1 MGKPPKLS
9 MRDLLARQISAGLK
23 RKSIQSV
30 SAWAREYRV
39 MGKPFPG
46 PWRIKY
52 HPWADDM
59 MDCKSEMMIG
69 QKGAQLCFTEVAL
82 NKSLAAID
90 IEGETVLYVLPTDSD
105 ASDFSSGRFDP
116 ALELSP
122 HLRSIFSDVKNI
134 GHKRAGTASLYVRGS
149 RSRSK
154 LKSIPAAI
162 AMVDEIEEMK
172 QENIPLIWE
181 RMSGQPVTQAF
192 LLSTPKVPDMGINE
206 YFKMST
212 EDHWFFKCP
221 RCSKSTELIFPEC
234 LVVTGESWSDPDIY
248 GSHLVCKECKGLLE
262 HEAKH
267 EFLSK
272 KNGGLWVSSYR
283 NRIARGFHVS
293 QLYSSTVK
301 PYVLAQSFLRGKEN
315 PADAQEFWNSK
326 LGLPHQPKGAKVS
339 DSDIKNCMGSYTML
353 PYGPPSGLI
362 TMGVDVG
369 SVLHVSID
377 QWFERREVA
386 GHYDVNMRHT
396 RKSLKIITVQ
406 EFSEIIELFRDF
418 NVLCGVVDANPETRE
433 AKKLCQKL
441 MGAFWRCY
449 YARGITSRELSKDE
463 DDYKVSVH
471 RASWLDMSLR
481 RHMNKTC
488 ALPRDTPEE
497 YKEHVKA
504 LVRILEKDKDGNP
517 VARYVKGSKPD
528 HYAHAVNY
536 SEIALRLSASTGGS
550 YNIDNIY

>member
-1 MGKPPKLS
+1 MGKTLS
-9 MRDLLARQISAGLK
+9 LRDLLAKQISAGLK
-23 RKSIQSV
+23 RKSIQST

-46 PWRIKY
+46 PWRTKY

-122 HLRSIFSDVKNI
+122 HLQAIFSDVKNI

-154 LKSIPAAI
+154 LKSIPAAV
-162 AMVDEIEEMK
+162 AMVDELEEMK

-192 LLSTPKVPDMGINE
+192 LLSTPTVPDLGINE

-212 EDHWFFKCP
+212 EEHWFFKCP
-221 RCSKSTELIFPEC
+221 SCSKLTELIFPEC
-234 LVVTGESWSDPDIY
+234 LVITGDSWSDPDVY
-248 GSHLVCKECKGLLE
+248 NSHIICKECKCKLH

-272 KNGGLWVSSYR
+272 KNGGVWVPSYT
-283 NRIARGFHVS
+283 NRVAQGFHVS

-301 PYVLAQSFLRGKEN
+301 PYVLAQSYLRGKEN
-315 PADAQEFWNSK
+315 PADEQEFWNSK
-326 LGLPHQPKGAKVS
+326 MGQPHEAKGAKVT
-339 DSDIKNCMGSYTML
+339 DSDIKACMGSYTML
-353 PYGPPSGLI
+353 PYGPATGLI

-369 SVLHVSID
+369 SVNHIIVD
-377 QWFERREVA
+377 QWFSRRDVA
-386 GHYDVNMRHT
+386 SHYDVNMRHIKKT
-396 RKSLKIITVQ
+396 LKIITV
-406 EFSEIIELFRDF
+406 ESFAEIITVFNDF
-418 NVLCGVVDANPETRE
+418 NVLCGVIDANPETRK
-433 AKKLCQKL
+433 AKELCQEL
-441 MGAFWRCY
+441 MGYFWRCY
-449 YARGITSRELSKDE
+449 YARGITSREITLDE

-481 RHMNKTC
+481 RHQNRTMV
-488 ALPRDTPEE
+488 LPRDTPEE
-497 YKEHVKA
+497 YKENVKA
-504 LVRILEKDKDGNP
+504 LVRILEKDKNGNP
-517 VARYVKGSKPD
+517 VARYVKGTKPD
-528 HYAHAVNY
+528 HYAHASNY
-536 SEIALRLSASTGGS
+536 SEIALRLATATGGS
-550 YNIDNIY
+550 YNIGDVY

>member
-1 MGKPPKLS
+1 
-9 MRDLLARQISAGLK
+9 MRDILAQQISAGLK
-23 RKSIQSV
+23 RKSIQTC
-30 SAWAREYRV
+30 SAWARNYRV

-46 PWRIKY
+46 PWRTKY

-90 IEGETVLYVLPTDSD
+90 LEGETVLYVLPTDSD

-122 HLRSIFSDVKNI
+122 HLQAIFSDVKNI

-162 AMVDEIEEMK
+162 AMVDELEEMK

-192 LLSTPKVPDMGINE
+192 LLSTPMVPDMGINE

-212 EDHWFFKCP
+212 EEHWFFKCP
-221 RCSKSTELIFPEC
+221 RCSRSTELIFPEC
-234 LVVTGESWSDPDIY
+234 LVITGDTWSDPDVY
-248 GSHLVCKECKGLLE
+248 GSHIICKECKGLLE

-267 EFLSK
+267 VFLQKS
-272 KNGGLWVSSYR
+272 NGGMWVPSYR
-283 NRIARGFHVS
+283 QRVARGFHVS

-301 PYVLAQSFLRGKEN
+301 PHVLAQSYLRGKEN

-326 LGLPHQPKGAKVS
+326 LGLPHEPKGAKVT
-339 DSDIKNCMGSYTML
+339 DSDIKACMGSYTML
-353 PYGPPSGLI
+353 PYGPSSGLI

-369 SVLHVSID
+369 SVNHVSID
-377 QWFERREVA
+377 QWFPRKGVA
-386 GHYDVNMRHT
+386 SHYDVNMRHT
-396 RKSLKIITVQ
+396 RKCLKLITV
-406 EFSEIIELFRDF
+406 ESFDNLVELFKDF
-418 NVLCGVVDANPETRE
+418 NVICGVVDANPETRK
-433 AKKLCQKL
+433 AKELCQKL
-441 MGAFWRCY
+441 MGYFWRCY
-449 YARGITSRELSKDE
+449 YARGITSREIIKDD

-481 RHMNKTC
+481 RHMNRTC
-488 ALPRDTPEE
+488 VLPRDTPEE
-497 YKEHVKA
+497 YKANVKA
-504 LVRILEKDKDGNP
+504 LVRVLLKDKDGNP
-517 VARYVKGSKPD
+517 VARYVKGIKPD
-528 HYAHAVNY
+528 HYAHAANY
-536 SEIALRLSASTGGS
+536 SEIALRLASSTGGS
-550 YNIDNIY
+550 YDIGDVF